1 MQAWSLHDQT
11 TKYKIK
17 HGEVSDFIVGQKRSP
32 LANRIVMIGSDKA
45 CWISNKETGGVV
57 AKVNLN
63 SICLSLTV
71 DRNETVIVVGTD
83 DNKVNFIDATTF
95 KIVKQVTLGSSI
107 DSLAFNQQNDVL
119 VAASKSGQVF
129 SFKF

>member
-1 MQAWSLHDQT
+1 M
-11 TKYKIK
+11 K
-17 HGEVSDFIVGQKRSP
+17 HGGGVLDFIVGQKRSP
-32 LANRIVMIGSDKA
+32 LANRVVMINSSKT
-45 CWISNKETGGVV
+45 CCISNKETGGVV
-57 AKVNLN
+57 AKVQLD
-63 SICLSLTV
+63 SFCRSLTV

-95 KIVKQVTLGSSI
+95 KIAKQVTLGSSI

-119 VAASKSGQVF
+119 VAASKSGQVY